1 MTHIDFHVRPIQA
14 HREHDLFICKLVA
27 KAWQDGQRVHLHCQ
41 DHHTQTAL
49 DELLWTFQETSF
61 VPHAVL
67 GSAAAASVA
76 VTLGVGE
83 EVPAIAQVLVNLHP
97 EVPPFFSQFE
107 QVIETTGA
115 DENTKTRARQRYK
128 FYKDRG
134 YSIAMI
140 NA

>member
-1 MTHIDFHVRPIQA
+1 M
-14 HREHDLFICKLVA
+14 
-27 KAWQDGQRVHLHCQ
+27 
-41 DHHTQTAL
+41 
-49 DELLWTFQETSF
+49 
-61 VPHAVL
+61 PHAVL

-83 EVPAIAQVLVNLHP
+83 EVPDIAGVLVNLHP

>member
-1 MTHIDFHVRPIQA
+1 MTHIDFHVRPLQA
-14 HREHDLFICKLVA
+14 HREHELFICELVA
-27 KAWQDGQRVHLHCQ
+27 QLWRNGQRVHLHCQ
-41 DHHTQTAL
+41 DHATVGAL

-61 VPHAVL
+61 VPHAVF
-67 GSAAAASVA
+67 GSAAAAAVA
-76 VTLGVGE
+76 VTLGTGE
-83 EVPAIAQVLVNLHP
+83 EVPDSAQVLVNLHP

-115 DENTKTRARQRYK
+115 DESSKTRARQRYK